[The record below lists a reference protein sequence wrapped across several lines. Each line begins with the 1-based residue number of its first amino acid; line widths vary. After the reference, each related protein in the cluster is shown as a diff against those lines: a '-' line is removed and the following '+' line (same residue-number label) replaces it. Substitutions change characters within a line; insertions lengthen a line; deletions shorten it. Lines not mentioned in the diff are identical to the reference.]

1 MPARLH
7 EAPGYRYSRLMRS
20 LLCAAL
26 LLLTTTTAFAE
37 DRSMVANIGATFGAI
52 DGMDADP
59 AEGLFG
65 PRITLA
71 WERAPLE
78 MPAMPGYNVKGA
90 LVPEL
95 TGGAFINDVSA
106 RAFLGVGLRAELK
119 MAQREQGL
127 LKVSARGGFYLAGR
141 ALAVGDERQP
151 MFEFAIGEYFT
162 GLHSWT
168 RVGFELAVVS
178 ARRFAAV
185 DTMEGRD
192 WGVGGVAQFFVGF
205 AP

>member
-1 MPARLH
+1 MLGR
-7 EAPGYRYSRLMRS
+7 MRS
-20 LLCAAL
+20 VLYAAVLLAA
-26 LLLTTTTAFAE
+26 TTASAE
-37 DRSMVANIGATFGAI
+37 DRSMVTNVGATFGAV

-59 AEGLFG
+59 AAGLFG

-71 WERAPLE
+71 WEHAPLE
-78 MPAMPGYNVKGA
+78 LPPTPGYNVKGA
-90 LVPEL
+90 LIPEL
-95 TGGAFINDVSA
+95 TGGAFITDESA
-106 RAFLGVGLRAELK
+106 RAFVGVGLRAELK

-141 ALAVGDERQP
+141 ALVVGEERQP

-162 GLHSWT
+162 GMHSWT
-168 RVGFELAVVS
+168 RFGFELAVVS
-178 ARRFAAV
+178 ARRFANPDA
-185 DTMEGRD
+185 MEGRD